1 MSGCTNCNTNNEYQ
15 WTSLNS
21 SEFENC
27 TECFDVLQNDEM
39 YGYNYLKYGPNFQ
52 YYMIPE
58 PINNVNSN
66 GLQMQQCYTEAPQ
79 NVGRWRVCNGPYVKL
94 SNQKK
99 IWNSVRVP
107 ASEYTMNKAS
117 LTVYNGLKS
126 WNRPSDRNEYSN
138 TTRNVPSHGNSTK
151 KSLTRMRP
159 GACSA
164 PGKGVDIKHN
174 SYDRYLAKL
183 KGKGPLR
190 SQKQPVKQPI
200 KGNKTKYYGIAYS
213 NSCFC

>member
-1 MSGCTNCNTNNEYQ
+1 MSCD
-15 WTSLNS
+15 
-21 SEFENC
+21 
-27 TECFDVLQNDEM
+27 ECFNIDENVS
-39 YGYNYLKYGPNFQ
+39 YGTNILNYGANFP
-52 YYMIPE
+52 YYTVQKPE
-58 PINNVNSN
+58 Y
-66 GLQMQQCYTEAPQ
+66 YTLGKPKFCWNAPKKF
-79 NVGRWRVCNGPYVKL
+79 VGRWRCCEGPYVKL
-94 SNQKK
+94 NNQKK
-99 IWNSVRVP
+99 IWNTVRVP

-117 LTVYNGLKS
+117 LTVYNGGKS
-126 WNRPSDRNEYSN
+126 WNSQSDRNKYSN

-151 KSLTRMRP
+151 RSLTRMRP

-190 SQKQPVKQPI
+190 TQKNSEEPAN